1 MRLAAASSYPW
12 PWLRYA
18 GGGRDNSLFR
28 NVVNAAR
35 VGLRLRYLPS
45 SVAVAAAVV
54 VVAVA
59 DNQGSLVL
67 PVITLAYPPNTGQ
80 AKQWGLHRCR
90 ILRSNLE

>member
-1 MRLAAASSYPW
+1 M
-12 PWLRYA
+12 
-18 GGGRDNSLFR
+18 
-28 NVVNAAR
+28 
-35 VGLRLRYLPS
+35 RYLPS